1 MAVDAGDEEYMKTIL
16 TIKWLMETIALQF
29 LALSLASLLL
39 MWFAR
44 SGW

>member
-1 MAVDAGDEEYMKTIL
+1 MKTIL

-29 LALSLASLLL
+29 ITLSLASLLL
-39 MWFAR
+39 IWFAR